1 MPNIYVSPTGS
12 GDKSGSSAANA
23 MAFTKLDTAVQHAGA
38 GGTVMLLA
46 DKGNYNLNSTVSLTH
61 GGADGAP
68 VTIKGVDSSGHAQ
81 DIQIYGTRASY
92 SAGMSAVGNDV
103 FRMLA
108 GANNLVFDGMNFHNV
123 QTGFRFGANAH
134 NVTIQNMEASNVR
147 WFINDVVSGTNTSA
161 TVSGL
166 TIRDVDVSGF
176 SRSVIK
182 LGYNTNNVTVERVTG
197 DSKYEDGDGLAH
209 GIMLEGTVHDVV
221 IRDSTMMH
229 CIARTAT
236 GDYWN
241 GDGFNSERGVYN
253 LRLENTRSIGN
264 ADGGYDLKSND
275 TVLVNAYGED
285 NGRNFR
291 LWGHNVQLINPTGI
305 DPHVRGGINNQEQ
318 IWIGD
323 NATVT
328 VTGGVFADAGSN
340 TRVMESRGS
349 VVFSNTN
356 IWHAAGGDLQSGTG
370 ISGLNSSLIH
380 GVTATGSYS
389 TNGETYVS
397 GTSLAAPSTATTV
410 SHDLAGTSGNDIL
423 TATTD
428 DNWTIKGA
436 AGNDTITGHGG
447 NDVLTGGA
455 GADLLRGNAGADTFV
470 FASTSAS
477 TVSNGDRIFDFQ
489 SGTDHIGLSGI
500 DANSKLSGDQAFHFI
515 GDLGFTHHAGEL
527 RIDDSHTTTTTV
539 LGDVNGDG
547 VADFS
552 IHLDGHLPLSSGDFI
567 L

>member
-1 MPNIYVSPTGS
+1 MSNVYVSPTGS
-12 GDKSGSSAANA
+12 GDRSGSSAANA
-23 MAFTKLDTAVQHAGA
+23 MPFTKLDTAVQHAGA
-38 GGTVMLLA
+38 GGTVLTLA
-46 DKGNYNLNSTVSLTH
+46 DKGNYNFGSTVSLSH
-61 GGADGAP
+61 GGADGSP

-81 DIQIYGTRASY
+81 DIQVYGSRGAY
-92 SAGMSAVGNDV
+92 SPGMSDVGNDI

-108 GANNLVFDGMNFHNV
+108 GANNLVFDGMDFHNV

-134 NVTIQNMEASNVR
+134 NITIQNMEASNVR
-147 WFINDVVSGTNTSA
+147 WFINDVVSGSNTSA

-197 DSKYEDGDGLAH
+197 DGKYQDGDGLSH

-229 CIARTAT
+229 CIGSKVT

-241 GDGFNSERGVYN
+241 GDGFNAERGVYN
-253 LRLENTRSIGN
+253 LRLEDTRSIGN
-264 ADGGYDLKSND
+264 ADGGYDLKSDN

-291 LWGHNVQLINPTGI
+291 LWGHNVQLINATGI
-305 DPHVRGGINNQEQ
+305 DPHVRGGTANQEQ

-328 VTGGVFADAGSN
+328 VTGGHFADSGSS
-340 TRVMESRGS
+340 TRVVESRGS
-349 VVFSNTN
+349 VVFNNTTV
-356 IWHAAGGDLQSGTG
+356 WHAAGGDLQSGGG
-370 ISGLNSSLIH
+370 ISGLTDVR

-389 TNGETYVS
+389 TNGETLLGSV
-397 GTSLAAPSTATTV
+397 AALTTTV
-410 SHDLAGTSGNDIL
+410 SHTLTGTSGADTL

-428 DNWTIKGA
+428 DNWTIKAG
-436 AGNDTITGHGG
+436 AGNDALTGHGG
-447 NDVLTGGA
+447 NDSLTGGA
-455 GADLLRGNAGADTFV
+455 GADVLRGNGGSDLFV
-470 FASTSAS
+470 FNSKADS
-477 TVSNGDRIFDFQ
+477 TVSSGDRIVDFQ
-489 SGTDHIGLSGI
+489 AGTDHIGLSAI
-500 DANSKLSGDQAFHFI
+500 DANANLSGDQAFHFI
-515 GDLGFTHHAGEL
+515 GDLGFSKHVGEL

-539 LGDVNGDG
+539 FGDVNGDG